1 MLEHHF
7 PNNFT
12 AFDPSRSYYR
22 LVCHTPIQR
31 LLLIVRSS
39 KAGRFGRLL
48 ITAADGGSLLR
59 THVWREIDFLDQVV
73 QNLTLEWEGSMY
85 DYQQMCA
92 LRIDGYCWDN
102 EALDLG
108 VFIDQIERREIN
120 LTYPI
125 WFNPTTYKGYG
136 PFPMYFGGISVS
148 NVTNTIESVEALS
161 LTYFLDAQEP
171 WMVERGSAWEALFLA
186 SMEAQDLSNIVV
198 DRFSSLTLEQ
208 ELEENTNSVIPYFS
222 LNIGIM
228 IVFCIV
234 TCMMTDWVKSKP
246 MLGLFG
252 VISAILASISAFGC
266 VMYFGMDFIGI
277 NLAAPFLMLG
287 IGIDDTFVLLAAWRR
302 TSIHD
307 SVPARLGATYKE
319 AGISITITSVT
330 DMLSFWVGVI
340 TPFPCVQIFCIYT
353 GTCVIFT

>member
-1 MLEHHF
+1 M
-7 PNNFT
+7 
-12 AFDPSRSYYR
+12 
-22 LVCHTPIQR
+22 
-31 LLLIVRSS
+31 
-39 KAGRFGRLL
+39 
-48 ITAADGGSLLR
+48 R
-59 THVWREIDFLDQVV
+59 THIWREIDFLDQVV
-73 QNLTLEWEGSMY
+73 QNLTLEWEGRQY

-102 EALDLG
+102 EVLDLG
-108 VFIDQIERREIN
+108 VFIDQIEQKEIN

-136 PFPMYFGGISVS
+136 PFPMYFGGIAVS
-148 NVTNTIESVEALS
+148 NLTNTIESVEALS

-171 WMVERGSAWEALFLA
+171 WMVERGSAWEALFFA
-186 SMEAQDLSNIVV
+186 SMEAQDLPNIIVN
-198 DRFSSLTLEQ
+198 RFSSLTLEQ

-277 NLAAPFLMLG
+277 NLAAPLL
-287 IGIDDTFVLLAAWRR
+287 IHLLPEIRIVLR
-302 TSIHD
+302 I
-307 SVPARLGATYKE
+307 SVFRLK
-319 AGISITITSVT
+319 ISVR
-330 DMLSFWVGVI
+330 G
-340 TPFPCVQIFCIYT
+340 
-353 GTCVIFT
+353 